1 MLFPES
7 PRLCPT
13 QEHWAHE
20 ESPGLLCASRSHALT
35 RATSGWRVGAPF
47 IGTKAP
53 QGPAPTLLF
62 PSLLCQQDG
71 EAGHSHDC
79 CGIQWVWFGL
89 CFALPVVRD
98 GNRGVLWNIRK
109 HTHRAF
115 HHSLQ
120 QARCLL
126 MMAQI
131 LGPLVFTDS
140 RIQNTK
146 YVQLSSPKAMCFA
159 CQEWNFHTFK
169 VKVKFLGGIS
179 VNHKAGHHVQQLW
192 IGGNCNNNKL
202 RFSTPA
208 CGQFRIPSPGW
219 PS

>member
-35 RATSGWRVGAPF
+35 RATSCWRVGAPF
-47 IGTKAP
+47 LGTKAP
-53 QGPAPTLLF
+53 QGPAPALLF
-62 PSLLCQQDG
+62 PSLLCPQDG
-71 EAGHSHDC
+71 EAGHGHDC

-98 GNRGVLWNIRK
+98 GNRGVFWNIRK
-109 HTHRAF
+109 HTRRAF

-120 QARCLL
+120 QARRLL

-131 LGPLVFTDS
+131 LGPLVFTNS

-146 YVQLSSPKAMCFA
+146 YVQLSSPKQCASLARNGIFTHLRSK
-159 CQEWNFHTFK
+159 WNFWE
-169 VKVKFLGGIS
+169 GS
-179 VNHKAGHHVQQLW
+179 QW
-192 IGGNCNNNKL
+192 IIKL
-202 RFSTPA
+202 VTTCS
-208 CGQFRIPSPGW
+208 S
-219 PS
+219 SE